1 MPTRTPAAA
10 LILLVAAGVAGG
22 AGCDRAEQQQQQAGE
37 KRVDGGAPAA
47 PAPSGKVLEAAENES
62 PAASA
67 RPQAGAVP
75 AGPARIEIPAGKLVA
90 GSTPGDKGRDPA
102 LEPALLDVELG
113 GFTIDRY
120 LYPNDPAQAPLT
132 GVTRARASEL
142 CQQAGGRLCT
152 ELEWERACK
161 GPEGTPYA
169 GGAAWD
175 PACAKAPA
183 SCASGFGVLGM
194 GAAVREWTASD
205 VAPIENLQPK
215 AAAVR
220 GATASASGVDHRCA
234 RRAAVDPGA
243 SGDDIG
249 FRCCHGAP
257 NAASIPSPQWQQTYR
272 RAEIGPQQVAELLA
286 SVPQLRDLGGEVVF
300 FKEPDDVKVVLSRGR
315 TRLSPSGTPALQPEA
330 SAPPNTT
337 LTTSPLLWNPVPG
350 EEVLVVTGKSDE
362 DSFIVAFLKLPG
374 DRYRIASSLL
384 LKGDPGPIAL
394 GFNGYV
400 RRRLTWATC
409 WDCRGESGNV
419 TYRDDN
425 RVVITQK

>member
-1 MPTRTPAAA
+1 MPTRTPAVA
-10 LILLVAAGVAGG
+10 LILLAAGIAGG
-22 AGCDRAEQQQQQAGE
+22 AGCSRAEQREPGE
-37 KRVDGGAPAA
+37 KRVDGGAPKA
-47 PAPSGKVLEAAENES
+47 PAPQGKVLEAAENES

-67 RPQAGAVP
+67 TPRAGAAA

-90 GSTPGDKGRDPA
+90 GSTPGDKGRDPT

-113 GFTIDRY
+113 GFTVDRH

-161 GPEGTPYA
+161 GPEGMPYA

-183 SCASGFGVLGM
+183 SCASGFGVVGM
-194 GAAVREWTASD
+194 GAALREWTASD
-205 VAPIENLQPK
+205 IAPIENLQPK

-220 GATASASGVDHRCA
+220 GATASASAVDHRCA
-234 RRAAVDPGA
+234 RRAAVDPA
-243 SGDDIG
+243 VSGDDIG

-257 NAASIPSPQWQQTYR
+257 NAASIPSPQWQQTFR

-286 SVPQLRDLGGEVVF
+286 SVPQLRDLGGQISF
-300 FKEPDDVKVVLSRGR
+300 FKEPDDANAVLSRSR
-315 TRLSPSGTPALQPEA
+315 TRLAPSGAPARQPEA
-330 SAPPNTT
+330 GPPPNTT

-350 EEVLVVTGKSDE
+350 EEVLVVTGKAD
-362 DSFIVAFLKLPG
+362 DDAFIVAFLKLPG

-384 LKGDPGPIAL
+384 LKDDPGPLAL

-400 RRRLTWATC
+400 RRRLAWATC
-409 WDCRGESGNV
+409 WDCRGESGNI

>member
-10 LILLVAAGVAGG
+10 LILLVTTGIAGG
-22 AGCDRAEQQQQQAGE
+22 SGCGRAEQQQQQAGE
-37 KRVDGGAPAA
+37 KRADGGPPVT
-47 PAPSGKVLEAAENES
+47 PAPPGKVLEAAENES

-67 RPQAGAVP
+67 RPQAGAAA

-90 GSTPGDKGRDPA
+90 GSTPGDKGRDPT
-102 LEPALLDVELG
+102 LEPALLDIELG

-142 CQQAGGRLCT
+142 CQQAGGRLCA

-183 SCASGFGVLGM
+183 SCASGFGVVGM
-194 GAAVREWTASD
+194 GAALREWTASD

-234 RRAAVDPGA
+234 RRAAVDPSA

-257 NAASIPSPQWQQTYR
+257 NAASIPSPQWQQTFR

-286 SVPQLRDLGGEVVF
+286 SVPQLRDLGGEVSF
-300 FKEPDDVKVVLSRGR
+300 FKEPDDVNVVLNRGR
-315 TRLSPSGTPALQPEA
+315 TRLSPSGTPALQPGA
-330 SAPPNTT
+330 GPPPNTT
-337 LTTSPLLWNPVPG
+337 LTTSPMLWNPVPG
-350 EEVLVVTGKSDE
+350 EEVLVVTGKSD
-362 DSFIVAFLKLPG
+362 DDTFIVAFLKLPG

-384 LKGDPGPIAL
+384 LKGEPGPIAL

-409 WDCRGESGNV
+409 WDCRGESGNIS
-419 TYRDDN
+419 YRDDH
-425 RVVITQK
+425 RVVITQR